1 MSNEQ
6 DTSPTPDDRP
16 RPAYGEY
23 APQGTG
29 QQPAGQPA
37 SPDQGQQP
45 GQVPGQQGA
54 PYGQP
59 GYGQPG
65 YGQPGPQ
72 ATPTTGTPG
81 PGGIGAFA
89 GAGYPQVLASFTK
102 YEDAQSAVDLLSDEG
117 FPVESVSIVG
127 HDIRTVENVAGRL
140 TTGKAAVR
148 GAGGGAWFGLLLGLL
163 FGLFASNVALIGV
176 LLVAVGAGALWG
188 ALWGAIGHAA
198 TRGRRDFSSVKTMEA
213 GRYEV
218 LVRGELAARAH
229 QVLATGRKVA

>member
-6 DTSPTPDDRP
+6 DTTPTPDDRP

-45 GQVPGQQGA
+45 GQMPGQQGA
-54 PYGQP
+54 P
-59 GYGQPG
+59 YGQPG

-127 HDIRTVENVAGRL
+127 HDIRTVENVSGRL
-140 TTGKAAVR
+140 TSGKAAGR

-163 FGLFASNVALIGV
+163 FGIFAPSAAWIGV
-176 LLVAVGAGALWG
+176 LLVAVGLGALWG
-188 ALWGAIGHAA
+188 ALWGFVGHKML
-198 TRGRRDFSSVKTMEA
+198 RGR
-213 GRYEV
+213 
-218 LVRGELAARAH
+218 
-229 QVLATGRKVA
+229 

>member
-6 DTSPTPDDRP
+6 DTTPTPDDRP

-45 GQVPGQQGA
+45 GQMPGQQGA
-54 PYGQP
+54 P
-59 GYGQPG
+59 YGQPG

-127 HDIRTVENVAGRL
+127 HDIRTVENVSGRL
-140 TTGKAAVR
+140 TSGKAAGR

-163 FGLFASNVALIGV
+163 FGIFAPSAAWIGV
-176 LLVAVGAGALWG
+176 LLVAVGLGALWG
-188 ALWGAIGHAA
+188 ALWGFVGHKML
-198 TRGRRDFSSVKTMEA
+198 RGRMSPAVALSL
-213 GRYEV
+213 GYQS
-218 LVRGELAARAH
+218 LVD
-229 QVLATGRKVA
+229 